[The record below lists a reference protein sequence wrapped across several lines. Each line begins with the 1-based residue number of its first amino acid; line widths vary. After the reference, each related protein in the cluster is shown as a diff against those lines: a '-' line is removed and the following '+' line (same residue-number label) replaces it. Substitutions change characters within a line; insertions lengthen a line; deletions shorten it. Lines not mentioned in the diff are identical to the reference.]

1 MKAKQN
7 ELKICAFHCM
17 VNKSDFQERSLE
29 EKNAQI
35 KEYETKQKID
45 FCSFLWV
52 NSEQEHKNQEGSLR
66 KLHYI

>member
-1 MKAKQN
+1 
-7 ELKICAFHCM
+7 M